1 MGKGTRGTQHVAD
14 HFDTLKQLAAT
25 ALIEGEQVRTAALV
39 NYGGKVNVNQPPP
52 GLAALGH
59 HDTQLAAGEALV
71 DRYGDHPDV
80 AFPSAKQM
88 ALVLTDIRL
97 LVWSRGLSGKP
108 KAFIGEVPVDAIA
121 EVASDPK
128 VGDDRITVY
137 MRSGW
142 EVHLDVT
149 RDDGRGFVAALQYA
163 VEAARPPDE
172 G

>member
-1 MGKGTRGTQHVAD
+1 MAD
-14 HFDTLKQLAAT
+14 HFDTVKELAAT
-25 ALIEGEQVRTAALV
+25 ALIDGEQVRTAALV

-52 GLAALGH
+52 GLSALGH
-59 HDTQLAAGEALV
+59 SDTQVAAGEALAE
-71 DRYGDHPDV
+71 RYGDRPDV

-97 LVWSRGLSGKP
+97 LIWSRGLSGKP

-121 EVASDPK
+121 SVVSDPR
-128 VGDDRITVY
+128 VGDGRITVY

-149 RDDGRGFVAALQYA
+149 RDDGRGFVEALQYA
-163 VEAARPPDE
+163 VEAAAPADE
-172 G
+172 V

>member
-1 MGKGTRGTQHVAD
+1 VAD
-14 HFDTLKQLAAT
+14 HFDTVKELAAT
-25 ALIEGEQVRTAALV
+25 TLIEGEEVRTAALV

-52 GLAALGH
+52 GLSALGH
-59 HDTQLAAGEALV
+59 TDTQVAAGEALAE
-71 DRYGDHPDV
+71 RYGDRPDV
-80 AFPSAKQM
+80 SFPSAKQM
-88 ALVLTDIRL
+88 TLVLTDIRL

-121 EVASDPK
+121 AVEGDPR

-149 RDDGRGFVAALQYA
+149 KDDGRGFVEALRYA
-163 VEAARPPDE
+163 VDAAAPAEDA
-172 G
+172 

>member
-1 MGKGTRGTQHVAD
+1 VAD
-14 HFDTLKQLAAT
+14 HFDTVKELAAT

-39 NYGGKVNVNQPPP
+39 NYGGKVNINQPPP
-52 GLAALGH
+52 GLSARGH
-59 HDTQLAAGEALV
+59 SDTQLAAGEALAE
-71 DRYGDHPDV
+71 RYGEYPEV
-80 AFPSAKQM
+80 SFPSAKQM

-121 EVASDPK
+121 QVAGDPR
-128 VGDDRITVY
+128 VGDERITVY

-149 RDDGRGFVAALQYA
+149 RDDGRGFVAALRYA
-163 VEAARPPDE
+163 VEAAQPFDDE
-172 G
+172 A